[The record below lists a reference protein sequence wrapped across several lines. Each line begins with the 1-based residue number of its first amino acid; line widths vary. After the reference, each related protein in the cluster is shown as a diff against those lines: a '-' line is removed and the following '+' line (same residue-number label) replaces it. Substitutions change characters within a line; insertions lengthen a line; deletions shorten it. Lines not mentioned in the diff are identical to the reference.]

1 MFANAD
7 ISWPGG
13 KAKAGD
19 DVDGRTIPDA
29 LREKWLRC
37 GVIVEKKGQI
47 GAALTGDIGE
57 REAAL
62 AKKQAERLA
71 LISKAG
77 GTTDA

>member
-7 ISWPGG
+7 IAWKGG
-13 KAKAGD
+13 KAKVGD

-29 LREKWLRC
+29 LRDKWLRC
-37 GVIVEKKGQI
+37 GVLVEKKSQVGQ
-47 GAALTGDIGE
+47 ALTGDIGE

-62 AKKQAERLA
+62 AKKQAERIA

-77 GTTDA
+77 VTTDA